1 MLRYARVAL
10 ILALPACAS
19 AQGVDTAAAPAPAH
33 DHAQMMEMMH
43 PAAPRATRIVVSAL
57 GTGSRAPEQAVVSL
71 AIETAARTAREAAD
85 QNATV
90 MDRIVAAL
98 RRLDIAEDRIRTTAY
113 NMYPEYRHYDGRD
126 PEMAQRQPEI
136 IGYRVM
142 NQVSVTVDGASRAG
156 AVIDAAL
163 AAGANRVDGLYFQLR
178 ENEADEVR
186 AEALREAMT
195 KARAEAALLAQA
207 AGLQLGP
214 PVEISTSYGYMPPPM
229 PMPMYDR
236 AMAQGAPAPPPTPV
250 QPGTVE
256 VQASVNVVYSAHP

>member
-1 MLRYARVAL
+1 MRRFAKVLLV
-10 ILALPACAS
+10 LAVPACAS
-19 AQGVDTAAAPAPAH
+19 AQGADPATPVPVQEHTHMA
-33 DHAQMMEMMH
+33 MH
-43 PAAPRATRIVVSAL
+43 PGPQPTRIVVNAT
-57 GTGSRAPEQAVVSL
+57 GTASRAPEQAVVSL

-98 RRLDIAEDRIRTTAY
+98 RRLDIPEDQIRTTAY

-178 ENEADEVR
+178 ENETDAVR
-186 AEALREAMT
+186 SEALREAMT
-195 KARAEAALLAQA
+195 KARAEAALLAEA
-207 AGLQLGP
+207 ADLDLGAP
-214 PVEISTSYGYMPPPM
+214 IEISTSYGYMPPPM
-229 PMPMYDR
+229 PMPMYARDM
-236 AMAQGAPAPPPTPV
+236 AMSAPAPPTPV
-250 QPGTVE
+250 QPGSVE
-256 VQASVNVVYSAHP
+256 VQASVNIVYSARP

>member
-1 MLRYARVAL
+1 MLRYWKVAL
-10 ILALPACAS
+10 VLAVPACAS
-19 AQGVDTAAAPAPAH
+19 AQGQEAAAPAPAH
-33 DHAQMMEMMH
+33 DHAHMAMH
-43 PAAPRATRIVVSAL
+43 PAGPQPTRIVVNAMGSA
-57 GTGSRAPEQAVVSL
+57 SRAPEQAVVSL
-71 AIETAARTAREAAD
+71 AIETAGRSARDAAD
-85 QNATV
+85 QNAQV

-98 RRLDIAEDRIRTTAY
+98 RRLEIPEDRIRTTAY

-178 ENEADEVR
+178 ENEADAVR

-195 KARAEAALLAQA
+195 RARAEASLLAEA
-207 AGLQLGP
+207 ADLQLGAP
-214 PVEISTSYGYMPPPM
+214 MEISTSYGYMPPPM

-236 AMAQGAPAPPPTPV
+236 AMAQMAPAAPTPV

-256 VQASVNVVYSAHP
+256 MQASVNIVYSARP